1 LLLRSPY
8 SLWVPPST
16 GLPINVSIS
25 ISITIVIAAMAVYAL
40 SSPWLLARG
49 VAGAR
54 GQWTGVG

>member
-1 LLLRSPY
+1 MKKKEEEIYKKESH
-8 SLWVPPST
+8 V
-16 GLPINVSIS
+16 IS

-40 SSPWLLARG
+40 SSPSLLARG

>member
-1 LLLRSPY
+1 
-8 SLWVPPST
+8 VPPST

-40 SSPWLLARG
+40 SSPSLLARG